1 LDFEEHFAK
10 THILSH
16 NFTAT
21 EYFFYEIRRGFSRL
35 LYWLQKRSNTQKPL
49 KFSSESHVFLL
60 IAGLFTSITLL
71 IFVFYFAVS
80 KTYITI
86 HPEYKIKTMTRN
98 IVFAPKSEQSVLQ
111 QKILVDMRKIE
122 TISTIE
128 LKFNVTTLD
137 ESSARKSFGTIEILN
152 ELNQE
157 QILKPNTRFVSDQGI
172 VFRSVDWVRVPKTKV
187 LSGVTNI

>member
-1 LDFEEHFAK
+1 
-10 THILSH
+10 
-16 NFTAT
+16 
-21 EYFFYEIRRGFSRL
+21 
-35 LYWLQKRSNTQKPL
+35 
-49 KFSSESHVFLL
+49 
-60 IAGLFTSITLL
+60 
-71 IFVFYFAVS
+71 
-80 KTYITI
+80 
-86 HPEYKIKTMTRN
+86 MTRN